1 MRSRNTPRTMRNI
14 AASTPGAI
22 CTRSPV
28 ASTSSTRAFGL
39 QPLPSASTK
48 ANPTATIC
56 SRRLLFCSSC
66 LENAAYRCLKRSKS
80 AVSTCCRRAI
90 ATKPGGCLK
99 TQLQVQV
106 VLTDRVLPDGD
117 WRAVLEIVA
126 QGRAYVQV
134 VVCSRLRDHTLLID
148 VLEQG
153 AHDVLVEL
161 YQREEVRRVLEA
173 AAARSCVLPRS
184 LARMTSYE
192 NKAARTASA
201 A

>member
-1 MRSRNTPRTMRNI
+1 MPSKIKAMLVMAQERRRTLLDLLESCGIEVVPACNCNEARRMLE
-14 AASTPGAI
+14 TQP
-22 CTRSPV
+22 PV
-28 ASTSSTRAFGL
+28 QT
-39 QPLPSASTK
+39 
-48 ANPTATIC
+48 
-56 SRRLLFCSSC
+56 
-66 LENAAYRCLKRSKS
+66 
-80 AVSTCCRRAI
+80 
-90 ATKPGGCLK
+90 
-99 TQLQVQV
+99 
-106 VLTDRVLPDGD
+106 VLTDRALPDGD